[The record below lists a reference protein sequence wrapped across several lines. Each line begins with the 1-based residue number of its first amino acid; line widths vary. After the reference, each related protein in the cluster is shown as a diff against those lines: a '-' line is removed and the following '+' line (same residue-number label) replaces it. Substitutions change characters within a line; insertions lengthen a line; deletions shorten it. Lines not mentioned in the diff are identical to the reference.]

1 MQSTVDDQGSAPPPP
16 PPSMKKVAAKLSS
29 GALFSK
35 SLGFL
40 REIFMAHVVGV
51 AALADSFRSSITI
64 ILVPL
69 AFLQNESVPAILIP
83 RMQEAGRKGEAAHRL
98 AAMTIALTSIG
109 TLLMLLTML
118 IANYLVDAMIAGVS
132 PAEKATTISF
142 VHIMAFS
149 MPASVALNCLAAGEI
164 ALGKTRVTNARAS
177 ILNVGVML
185 GLAMLLLTSKGV
197 MLAIAFT
204 LSFNTL
210 ALWAVWILMREGN
223 FSVRSVTIADVWEET
238 RTFMRRLV
246 PFMPLPAAEQTNIW
260 LERLLAS
267 RLMTGAIASMD
278 YARTLTESTLL
289 LVSQPIGL
297 AVLSHGAEDK
307 LQEQAQAI
315 TRFVAILM
323 MPASA
328 FLFVFAP
335 DVVRL
340 IFQRGAF
347 NALGVELTSEALR
360 GISIGLWASTLGWIL
375 LRMLN
380 RANRSTLAAGILV
393 ASYLANIAINA
404 TTASFTEAHTY
415 GILFLGFGET
425 VRSLVM
431 CTAVIVALGAPMTLF
446 GLLAR
451 GLLPVAMMGIA
462 GLEITTRIDGLLPRL
477 GLGIT
482 AYLISVLF
490 AAALLAPEVYRN
502 LYGYAISRRGT
513 PPDA

>member
-1 MQSTVDDQGSAPPPP
+1 MDNTLDTQDNAPAPP
-16 PPSMKKVAAKLSS
+16 SIKKVAAKLSS

-35 SLGFL
+35 SLGFV

-83 RMQEAGRKGEAAHRL
+83 RMQEAGRQGEAAHRL

-109 TLLMLLTML
+109 ALLMVLTMI
-118 IANYLVDAMIAGVS
+118 IANLLVDAMLAGVS
-132 PAEKATTISF
+132 VAERQTTIYF

-149 MPASVALNCLAAGEI
+149 MPASVAINCLAAGEI

-185 GLAMLLLTSKGV
+185 GLAMLVLTDEGA

-210 ALWAVWILMREGN
+210 AIWATWSLWREGN
-223 FSVRSVTIADVWEET
+223 LSFERLTAGDVWSET
-238 RTFMRRLV
+238 RIFLSRLV
-246 PFMPLPAAEQTNIW
+246 PFLPLPAAEQTNIW

-267 RLMTGAIASMD
+267 KLTTGAIASMD
-278 YARTLTESTLL
+278 YARTLTDSALL

-297 AVLSHGAEDK
+297 AVLSHGDEDRIK
-307 LQEQAQAI
+307 EQSEAI
-315 TRFVAILM
+315 TRFVAIVM

-328 FLFVFAP
+328 FIFVFAP
-335 DVVRL
+335 DIVRL

-375 LRMLN
+375 LRLLN

-393 ASYLANIAINA
+393 ASYLANIGINA
-404 TTASFTEAHTY
+404 ATATLAEAQTY
-415 GILFLGFGET
+415 GTLFLGFGET
-425 VRSLVM
+425 VRSFVM
-431 CTAVIVALGAPMTLF
+431 CASVIIALGTPLSLLR
-446 GLLAR
+446 LLAR
-451 GLLPVAMMGIA
+451 GLIPAAAMALA
-462 GLEITTRIDGLLPRL
+462 GLEVIETFDGTLVRLAL
-477 GLGIT
+477 GLSC
-482 AYLISVLF
+482 YLLAVAIG
-490 AAALLAPEVYRN
+490 AALLAPEIFGK
-502 LYGYAISRRGT
+502 LYALAVSRKGT
-513 PPDA
+513 KPDA